1 MGGSASS
8 LLGVPGWPMTALPG
22 NAPAADTS
30 KHISNKQQRDALS
43 VRSRCDGVIKLKGEA
58 VRGLHSRTAS
68 NPNHGAIRMVEATH
82 SVQQAQSDAQRQAAV
97 GSYRERMA
105 TARAAASAARRQSA
119 RRGIG
124 GLSYVEVR
132 RIALAAV
139 KATIRDRGDKLSLYS
154 LAQLRAQADAMIGP
168 WFVAQA
174 RPGSLNETRR
184 YVQCERPATQGL
196 LLNETHA
203 QNGAGK

>member
-1 MGGSASS
+1 
-8 LLGVPGWPMTALPG
+8 MTALPG

-43 VRSRCDGVIKLKGEA
+43 VRSRCDGVINNVMKGEA

-105 TARAAASAARRQSA
+105 TARAAASAARRAEREAWHRRIELSA
-119 RRGIG
+119 EIRQ
-124 GLSYVEVR
+124 
-132 RIALAAV
+132 IALAAV
-139 KATIRDRGDKLSLYS
+139 KATIRDRGDKLSRYS
-154 LAQLRAQADAMIGP
+154 PAQLRVQADAMIGP
-168 WFVAQA
+168 WLVAQA
-174 RPGSLNETRR
+174 KARI
-184 YVQCERPATQGL
+184 VERNSKDMCNSKPPASQGV

-203 QNGAGK
+203 QNGAAR